1 MKERLAA
8 LRQHVSLPAVG
19 FPVVGLPGDA
29 TLLFWLFALHLLT
42 VWGLALSNA
51 FLGSMI
57 LGALYFRRRLDW
69 RWPATAP
76 ILVPLG
82 CFSILYVVASI
93 FSLER
98 QISLPELGD
107 LTSFATVLLA
117 PVLAHGE
124 AAMRRICRALVVM
137 ICILAAHGIWQYLFT
152 DYGSLHRRI
161 VGIFSHYQ
169 TFAGVLLIGLLVVAA
184 ELATGS
190 GWRSP
195 WRWSAFAL
203 IFTALLLTLTRGAWV
218 AAALTLGGL
227 ALSRARRVL
236 TIYVLAAVTLGLFL
250 VFLAP
255 ATWLERAESISDLQD
270 VSNYDRL
277 CMAEAGFYMISE
289 RPILGVGP
297 EAVKALYPIY
307 RHPTAP
313 RLNVPHLHNAIL
325 MRAVEQGLPSL
336 LVYGWLMA
344 AGMGLAWRAYREGRA
359 PDLALAA
366 LLVLIGFNIASL
378 FEDNWR
384 DTEVRR
390 LLLFFL
396 ALPLCLGSSPPSS
409 RETAP
414 PLPPEPEKQ
423 TS

>member
-8 LRQHVSLPAVG
+8 LPTVGLPAA
-19 FPVVGLPGDA
+19 GLPGDA

-51 FLGSMI
+51 FLGAMI
-57 LGALYFRRRLDW
+57 LGAIYFRHRLDW

-82 CFSILYVVASI
+82 CFSILYVAAS
-93 FSLER
+93 FYSLDR
-98 QISLPELGD
+98 PTSLSELGD

-117 PVLAHGE
+117 PVLAPGE
-124 AAMRRICRALVVM
+124 AAVRKICRGLVAV
-137 ICILAAHGIWQYLFT
+137 ICVFAAHGIWQYLFT

-169 TFAGVLLIGLLVVAA
+169 TFAGILLIGLLLVAA

-195 WRWSAFAL
+195 WRWAAFLL
-203 IFTALLLTLTRGAWV
+203 IFSALLLTLTRGAWV

-227 ALSRARRVL
+227 ALWRARRLL
-236 TIYVLAAVTLGLFL
+236 TVYVLAAVTLGLFL

-289 RPILGVGP
+289 RPVFGVGP

-336 LVYGWLMA
+336 LVYGWLMVA
-344 AGMGLAWRAYREGRA
+344 AIGLAWRSYRQGRA
-359 PDLALAA
+359 PDLSLAA
-366 LLVLIGFNIASL
+366 LLVLVGFNIASL

-390 LLLFFL
+390 LLLFFM
-396 ALPLCLGSSPPSS
+396 ALPLCLAAPPDHLSSPD
-409 RETAP
+409 AP
-414 PLPPEPEKQ
+414 TSPEQEKQ
-423 TS
+423 AS

>member
-8 LRQHVSLPAVG
+8 LRPPAVG
-19 FPVVGLPGDA
+19 LPEDA

-51 FLGSMI
+51 FLGMMI
-57 LGALYFRRRLDW
+57 LAAIFFRRRLDW
-69 RWPATAP
+69 RWPQTAP

-82 CFSILYVVASI
+82 CFSILFVTASI
-93 FSLER
+93 FSLDR
-98 QISLPELGD
+98 QASLAELGD

-117 PVLAHGE
+117 PVLVRGE
-124 AAMRRICRALVVM
+124 AAARRVCRALLLV
-137 ICILAAHGIWQYLFT
+137 ICLCAVHGIWQYLFT

-161 VGIFSHYQ
+161 VGNFSHYQ
-169 TFAGVLLIGLLVVAA
+169 TFAGVLLIGLLLAA
-184 ELATGS
+184 AQLATGS

-195 WRWSAFAL
+195 WRWAAFGL

-218 AAALTLGGL
+218 AAALALGGL
-227 ALSRARRVL
+227 ALWRARRVL
-236 TIYVLAAVTLGLFL
+236 TTYVVAAVVLGLFL

-289 RPILGVGP
+289 RPVFGVGP
-297 EAVKALYPIY
+297 ESVKTLYPIY

-336 LVYGWLMA
+336 LIYGWMMA
-344 AGMGLAWRAYREGRA
+344 AGMVLAWRSYRQGRA
-359 PDLALAA
+359 ADLSLAS

-396 ALPLCLGSSPPSS
+396 ALPLCIDESKAAATTPL
-409 RETAP
+409 ET
-414 PLPPEPEKQ
+414 PESEIRA
-423 TS
+423 S

>member
-1 MKERLAA
+1 MKERFAA
-8 LRQHVSLPAVG
+8 LRLAAS
-19 FPVVGLPGDA
+19 GLPGDA

-51 FLGSMI
+51 FLGAMI
-57 LGALYFRRRLDW
+57 IGAVYFRRQLDW
-69 RWPATAP
+69 RWPEAAP

-82 CFSILYVVASI
+82 CFSILYVTASLY
-93 FSLER
+93 SLDR
-98 QISLPELGD
+98 DTSLGELAD

-117 PVLAHGE
+117 PVLVRGE
-124 AAMRRICRALVVM
+124 RAVRGICRALVAV
-137 ICILAAHGIWQYLFT
+137 ICVLAAHGIWQYLFT

-161 VGIFSHYQ
+161 VGVFSHYQ
-169 TFAGVLLIGLLVVAA
+169 TFAGILLIGLLVVAA

-195 WRWSAFAL
+195 WRWAAFGL
-203 IFTALLLTLTRGAWV
+203 IFSALLLTLTRGAWV

-227 ALSRARRVL
+227 AIARARRFL
-236 TIYVLAAVTLGLFL
+236 TVYVLAAALLALFM

-277 CMAEAGFYMISE
+277 CMAEAGFYMVSE
-289 RPILGVGP
+289 RPIFGVGP

-336 LVYGWLMA
+336 LIYGWMMA
-344 AGMGLAWRAYREGRA
+344 AAVGMSWRAYRQGRA
-359 PDLALAA
+359 ADLSLAA
-366 LLVLIGFNIASL
+366 LMVVIGFNIASL

-396 ALPLCLGSSPPSS
+396 ALPLCL
-409 RETAP
+409 E
-414 PLPPEPEKQ
+414 EPERRLEDPESEVE
-423 TS
+423 TT

>member
-1 MKERLAA
+1 LHQRLAA
-8 LRQHVSLPAVG
+8 LRLPE
-19 FPVVGLPGDA
+19 DA

-51 FLGSMI
+51 FLGAMI
-57 LGALYFRRRLDW
+57 VGAIYFRKQLDW

-82 CFSILYVVASI
+82 CFSILYVVAI
-93 FSLER
+93 VFSLEPKT
-98 QISLPELGD
+98 SGGELAD

-117 PVLAHGE
+117 PVLAYGE
-124 AAMRRICRALVVM
+124 RAVRFICNGLVAV
-137 ICILAAHGIWQYLFT
+137 ISIFAVHGIWQYLFT

-169 TFAGVLLIGLLVVAA
+169 TFAGVLLIGLLAVAA
-184 ELATGS
+184 QLACGR

-195 WRWSAFAL
+195 WRWTAFGL
-203 IFTALLLTLTRGAWV
+203 IFAALLLTLTRGAWV
-218 AAALTLGGL
+218 AAAITLGAL
-227 ALSRARRVL
+227 ALVRARRFL
-236 TIYVLAAVTLGLFL
+236 TFYVVAAVALGLFL

-255 ATWLERAESISDLQD
+255 VSWLERAESISNLQD
-270 VSNYDRL
+270 VSNYDRV
-277 CMAEAGFYMISE
+277 CMAEAATFMIAE
-289 RPILGVGP
+289 RPLLGVGP
-297 EAVKALYPIY
+297 EAVKVLYPIY
-307 RHPTAP
+307 RNPTAP

-325 MRAVEQGLPSL
+325 MRAAEQGLPSL
-336 LVYGWLMA
+336 LVYGWLMF
-344 AGMGLAWRAYREGRA
+344 AGIRLAWRSYREGRA
-359 PDLALAA
+359 SDLSLAA

-396 ALPLCLGSSPPSS
+396 VLPLCLEKPQLEKPQLERPRPDTSSCDNETPS
-409 RETAP
+409 P
-414 PLPPEPEKQ
+414 
-423 TS
+423 